1 MSRVAVDQIRVSRAG
16 HVEQVSRIHTH
27 PVPLPTLG
35 DDLAQPLV
43 RVSSLLGE
51 VREHR
56 TLEVV
61 VTLDLLELREDLL
74 GVFDRPV
81 REHDGVFDVVFDRV
95 LGGGLDDQLAIMPE
109 LFLKSR
115 VAVVPIRAAL
125 SELEFV
131 GEGLTRRDSF
141 KADSRHTI
149 HVEWQEDAMPV
160 DGCRFV
166 EVVVH
171 TNMRR
176 LSFLHTDH
184 RAREGAVV
192 CDHLSSP
199 STDLAPFSADMKVDS
214 SWRGG
219 IQRCPGGVSSL
230 SGPRQPGKDP
240 QHSGRDASLKESASC
255 PCRTWG
261 LLAHLMS
268 CPLKKRLPASAFCE
282 GFCNDRVPR
291 GDRIESTSHAMLF
304 RAPKP
309 HEQGV

>member
-1 MSRVAVDQIRVSRAG
+1 
-16 HVEQVSRIHTH
+16 
-27 PVPLPTLG
+27 
-35 DDLAQPLV
+35 
-43 RVSSLLGE
+43 
-51 VREHR
+51 
-56 TLEVV
+56 
-61 VTLDLLELREDLL
+61 
-74 GVFDRPV
+74 
-81 REHDGVFDVVFDRV
+81 
-95 LGGGLDDQLAIMPE
+95 
-109 LFLKSR
+109 
-115 VAVVPIRAAL
+115 
-125 SELEFV
+125 
-131 GEGLTRRDSF
+131 
-141 KADSRHTI
+141 
-149 HVEWQEDAMPV
+149 
-160 DGCRFV
+160 
-166 EVVVH
+166 
-171 TNMRR
+171 MRR

-199 STDLAPFSADMKVDS
+199 STDLAPFSANMKVDS

-268 CPLKKRLPASAFCE
+268 CPLKKHLPASVFCE

-304 RAPKP
+304 RVPKP
-309 HEQGV
+309 HEQGAKAPVFQDNLHHTTQPVDYSSGVETRHLSVSKARTPQPERVSDHRDRAQAHRGGGEHR